1 MGQEYAAFQLLTE
14 MNASGQMTTLLR
26 SLRGWPLV
34 QVFDVA
40 DDEAVLRHLGAVA
53 HVVFQER
60 QALRAAVK
68 RVVARLDSAYQKA

>member
-1 MGQEYAAFQLLTE
+1 M
-14 MNASGQMTTLLR
+14 
-26 SLRGWPLV
+26 
-34 QVFDVA
+34 FDVA

-68 RVVARLDSAYQKA
+68 RIVARLDSAYQKA

>member
-1 MGQEYAAFQLLTE
+1 MGQEYAAFQLLAE
-14 MNASGQMTTLLR
+14 MNESGQMTTLR

-60 QALRAAVK
+60 QALRAATVK
-68 RVVARLDSAYQKA
+68 RIVARLDSAYQKA